1 MSFER
6 PPGPPPSSQ
15 QELSSRN
22 LNEPCP
28 PYQEKPQPSQNFEES
43 FKIEKPRYNDI
54 PFAVFFLLVV
64 AGFIVVAGIT
74 LHAMKSTW
82 SFQGSIYSTENYFTL
97 NANTAVLFGF
107 VVVISVVLS
116 IILLVI
122 ARLFS
127 RWFIILGLTLNV
139 ILGLAT
145 SIYYFVMHYYS
156 AAIVFLVFTLIT
168 AWAYW
173 LARLRI
179 PFSATVLEITID
191 VMKRYKSTL
200 LVSFLGVI
208 VSGAFSAFFLMVV
221 VATYIKYNPNED
233 NPACDLSGGSCSTSK
248 MIGLLVF
255 VFFSGY
261 YISEVIKNVIH
272 VTISGVYGTWYY
284 LSGSDQGE
292 PRFPALGAF
301 KRAMTYC
308 FGSICEGSLI
318 VSILQ
323 LIRLM
328 ITILRSNAMANDN
341 SCAACGFLLLDM
353 IVGFIEML
361 VRYFNQYAYIYIA
374 LYGKKYVAAAKETF
388 QLLRFKG
395 MDTLINDCFIGTS
408 VQLFSLFVA
417 YVVALFT
424 YIYLRYTNPE
434 YNSDGLYY
442 APLIAFSF
450 LVAGQITR
458 VSLTVI
464 DSGVSTFFVALA
476 KDPEVFQMT
485 NRDRFDEIF
494 RNYPQVLNKLLSSDD
509 VQQQSLTQELYAPPQ
524 EPYYQQP
531 QYGRT

>member
-1 MSFER
+1 MSYQR
-6 PPGPPPSSQ
+6 PPRPPPGT
-15 QELSSRN
+15 QEDGVSTFE
-22 LNEPCP
+22 EPSP
-28 PYQEKPQPSQNFEES
+28 PYQEKPQPSQNYDES

-54 PFAVFFLLVV
+54 PFAIFFLLVV
-64 AGFIVVAGIT
+64 VGFFVVAGIT

-82 SFQGSIYSTENYFTL
+82 SFQGSIYSTQNHFTL

-107 VVVISVVLS
+107 VIVISVVFS
-116 IILLVI
+116 VVIIMI
-122 ARLFS
+122 ARLFA
-127 RWFIILGLTLNV
+127 RAFITLGLILNV

-145 SIYYFVMHYYS
+145 AIYYFVMHYYS
-156 AAIVFLVFTLIT
+156 AAVVFLVFTLIT

-173 LARLRI
+173 RARLRI

-200 LVSFLGVI
+200 LVSFLGVLI
-208 VSGAFSAFFLMVV
+208 SGAFSTLFLMVV
-221 VATYIKYNPNED
+221 VATYIKYDPSEN
-233 NPACDLSGGSCSTSK
+233 NPACDLSGGSCSHSK
-248 MIGLLVF
+248 LIGILVF
-255 VFFSGY
+255 VFFAGY

-272 VTISGVYGTWYY
+272 TTISGVYGTWYY

-292 PRFPALGAF
+292 PRFPAFGAF

-318 VSILQ
+318 VSLLQ
-323 LIRLM
+323 LLRQFIR
-328 ITILRSNAMANDN
+328 ILRSNAIASDN
-341 SCAACGFLLLDM
+341 ACASCGYLVLDM
-353 IVGFIEML
+353 LVGFIELM

-374 LYGKKYVAAAKETF
+374 LYGKKYISAARETF

-395 MDTLINDCFIGTS
+395 MDALINDCFIGTS

-424 YIYLRYTNPE
+424 YLYLRYTSPA
-434 YNSDGLYY
+434 YNSNGLYY
-442 APLIAFSF
+442 APLVAFSF

-464 DSGVSTFFVALA
+464 ESGVSTFFVALA

-485 NRDRFDEIF
+485 NRNRFDEVF
-494 RNYPQVLNKLLSSDD
+494 RNYPQVLNKLLSSEDSH
-509 VQQQSLTQELYAPPQ
+509 QNTQHQNEYAPPQ
-524 EPYYQQP
+524 QPYYQQP
-531 QYGRT
+531 QYGRA